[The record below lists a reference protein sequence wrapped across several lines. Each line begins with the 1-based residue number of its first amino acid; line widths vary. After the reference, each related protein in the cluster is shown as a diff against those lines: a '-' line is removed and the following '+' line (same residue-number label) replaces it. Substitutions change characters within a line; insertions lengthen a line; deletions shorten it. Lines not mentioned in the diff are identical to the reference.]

1 MTPAGFCGAGVS
13 WQARGALEMTYA
25 DRGPQI
31 TARSGTKRW
40 QAQVTKRIVF
50 LQIMLSSERA
60 KARRAAEEKAADE
73 LILLLTETAG
83 SA

>member
-1 MTPAGFCGAGVS
+1 
-13 WQARGALEMTYA
+13 MTYA

-60 KARRAAEEKAADE
+60 KARREERAADE
-73 LILLLTETAG
+73 LILLLSETAG